1 MIIKEPCIIDT
12 SHWDVPNWGILDPR
26 VVGVIMKGTQGKY
39 YVDPTFTSQWI
50 GAGLAKRPRSAYHF
64 MELNDVSTQVENFLT
79 ACEDAGVIV
88 SGRWMGEMEPVLDAE
103 IELASAV
110 ARLSMAVGITKPK
123 LSRKKLL
130 DLQEPDQYLVRNP
143 AMAVRS
149 RSNVDLG
156 KRSVFAGVLASTVTA
171 SQLAA
176 QYKAWLDL
184 VEAELKVRP
193 ILYASKWTLAAAG
206 SPAWVADYKGWWA
219 QYPYDPDGQDEPAYL
234 PINALDWWAWQY
246 SDEGELQ
253 GFKGDVSV
261 FDGSQEEW
269 AAETGGEVV
278 IPPEPPI
285 GETMKAHNPNELNLR
300 KAPMGEII
308 RLMPA
313 NTQLEID
320 EIITA
325 ADGGKWAH
333 TTNQPVNGYCASW
346 LLVYDEAPVVE
357 TISFDVRTSTGKT
370 GTATIELK

>member
-12 SHWDVPNWGILDPR
+12 SHWDVPNWDILDPR
-26 VVGVIMKGTQGKY
+26 VVGVIMKATQGKY
-39 YVDPTFTSQWI
+39 FVDPTFTSQWL
-50 GAGLAKRPRSAYHF
+50 GAGRVKRPRSAYHF
-64 MELNDVSTQVENFLT
+64 MELNDVSTQVENFFT
-79 ACEDAGVIV
+79 ACEDVGAIV
-88 SGRWMGEMEPVLDAE
+88 SGRWMGEIEPVLDAE
-103 IELASAV
+103 IELTSAV
-110 ARLSMAVGITKPK
+110 ARLSMAVGITKSR
-123 LSRKKLL
+123 LSQKKLL
-130 DLQEPDQYLVRNP
+130 DLQDPERHLARNP
-143 AMAVRS
+143 AMVVRAM
-149 RSNVDLG
+149 RADMA
-156 KRSVFAGVLASTVTA
+156 KKSVFAGLTSAVTA

-206 SPAWVADYKGWWA
+206 SPAWVKDYKGWWA
-219 QYPYDPDGQDEPAYL
+219 QYPYDPDGQSAPAYL
-234 PINALDWWAWQY
+234 PINAMGWWTWQY
-246 SDEGELQ
+246 SDKGKLQ
-253 GFKGDVSV
+253 GFTGDVSV
-261 FDGSQEEW
+261 FNGSQEEW
-269 AAETGGEVV
+269 AAETGGEVM

-285 GETMKAHNPNELNLR
+285 GETMNAHNPNELNLR

-325 ADGGKWAH
+325 ADGSKWAH

-346 LLVYDEAPVVE
+346 LLVYDEAPAVE